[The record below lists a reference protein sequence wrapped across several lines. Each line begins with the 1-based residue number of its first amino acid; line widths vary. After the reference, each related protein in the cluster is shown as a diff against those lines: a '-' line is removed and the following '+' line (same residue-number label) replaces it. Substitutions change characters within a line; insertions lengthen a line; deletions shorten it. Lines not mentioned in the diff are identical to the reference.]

1 MDVNGNITGEYIT
14 EEPIVGSDVELTID
28 ANIQAVAEK
37 ALKDDIEKISNG
49 GYAEKFE
56 AKAGAVVVMNTK
68 TGEILALAS
77 YL

>member
-37 ALKDDIEKISNG
+37 ALKDDIEKFQTVDMRKNLRQKQG
-49 GYAEKFE
+49 
-56 AKAGAVVVMNTK
+56 
-68 TGEILALAS
+68 L
-77 YL
+77 